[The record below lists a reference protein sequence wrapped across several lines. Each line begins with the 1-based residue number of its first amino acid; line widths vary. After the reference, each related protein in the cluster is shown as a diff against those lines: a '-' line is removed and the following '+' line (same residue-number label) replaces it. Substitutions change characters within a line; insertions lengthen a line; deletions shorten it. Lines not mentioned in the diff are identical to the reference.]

1 MPCQGPTSLPAD
13 RDNGA
18 REGGNNEEQTMDTK
32 EDKPHI
38 NVDYFEDLTG
48 KIATPEGDRV
58 DEIGRRIRKLR
69 EAKGLS
75 LEELSNLT
83 GFEIDFL
90 EKIEN
95 QEVHP
100 QLGTVIKLSKALESA
115 FGRLVSGVGDRLY
128 SVTRRQDQK
137 IVSRSTGLAGKQKLY
152 TYKSLAPEVKGR
164 HMEALM
170 VQLEENPGGE
180 LSVHDGEEFI
190 YVLEGTVAMQIGED
204 RFDLDPGDSVY
215 YLSTTPHLIAA
226 KQGRA
231 TIVAVL
237 YGQ

>member
-1 MPCQGPTSLPAD
+1 
-13 RDNGA
+13 
-18 REGGNNEEQTMDTK
+18 MDTK
-32 EDKPHI
+32 ENKPHI

-48 KIATPEGDRV
+48 KITAPKGDRV
-58 DEIGRRIRKLR
+58 DEIGGRIRKLR

-75 LEELSNLT
+75 LEDLSNLT

-95 QEVHP
+95 KEVHP

-128 SVTRRQDQK
+128 SVTRRQEQK

-164 HMEALM
+164 HMEALL
-170 VQLEENPGGE
+170 VQLEENPDGE

-204 RFDLDPGDSVY
+204 RFDLDPGDTVY

-226 KQGRA
+226 KQGQA